1 MKKTI
6 LVMGIIASIF
16 GLTSCLD
23 NEDVDFVPKVAET
36 SNNGHYGRG
45 GDERNDSIPSDSTG
59 TVRPP
64 TGGEQGQNPIKP

>member
-23 NEDVDFVPKVAET
+23 NEDMDLVPAANEHNHSFHGKD
-36 SNNGHYGRG
+36 
-45 GDERNDSIPSDSTG
+45 GDEGNDSIPPPPPPA
-59 TVRPP
+59 PP
-64 TGGEQGQNPIKP
+64 TGGETGQIPVKP